1 MEGWSRLD
9 TSTMYPRWVLNPHGE
24 YTRQCNHVTNASG
37 ATQVGSNEGG
47 SRGTGGAWRCG
58 HPRCKGS
65 FVFCGRLL
73 FRRHRAGHPGRPLV
87 RSHALVFSGDA
98 PSSPQRPL
106 LISQMRPGNPE
117 ACSTGTG
124 DFRLRAAGRRT
135 IRRATPCWLWRRTGR
150 ASTWCR
156 RAWPMWH
163 PFPARL
169 SSMISA
175 RAAS

>member
-1 MEGWSRLD
+1 MHREPRRSDPMKAAAEAQGGPGGVGTRAAKVISSFAGAYYFDGIGQAIQGGLWCAPMHWCSLVMHRL
-9 TSTMYPRWVLNPHGE
+9 R
-24 YTRQCNHVTNASG
+24 
-37 ATQVGSNEGG
+37 
-47 SRGTGGAWRCG
+47 
-58 HPRCKGS
+58 
-65 FVFCGRLL
+65 
-73 FRRHRAGHPGRPLV
+73 
-87 RSHALVFSGDA
+87 
-98 PSSPQRPL
+98 PQRPL

-156 RAWPMWH
+156 RAWPMWR